1 MVIFLAICGSIYQ
14 NTALQKVSQAM
25 PKLSAADIS
34 NLVAGTSG
42 KTYKGLSE
50 SERALVAPEITNAMS
65 NVWLFF
71 LVAGVLSFLLT
82 PFLGVSSI
90 SFGVLGM
97 QVCELIPWFYRK
109 RG

>member
-34 NLVAGTSG
+34 NLVAGTSSR
-42 KTYKGLSE
+42 TYKALSE
-50 SERALVAPEITNAMS
+50 SERALVAPQITDAMS

-71 LVAGVLSFLLT
+71 LVAGILSFVLT
-82 PFLGVSSI
+82 PPLGVSFSP
-90 SFGVLGM
+90 FGVLGI
-97 QVCELIPWFYRK
+97 QLCGLTNWFCRK